1 MRSARRH
8 GSHGLSSCA
17 GLALALSAC
26 ASGGDKGGE
35 TPVID
40 SGTSG
45 DTSLVDGAPGDV
57 HFDDIFSPDTP
68 SLDGG
73 CASSVTTATQAPASL
88 LFVLDRS
95 NGMSNGGKWSAAALA
110 IVSAID
116 QDTFDT
122 MSIGLLAS
130 PSAMV
135 TGPACLFGIA
145 VACGNPALPQVAVKP
160 AGKDKST
167 ATTGVRSE
175 MYKWLTSNNPDTSE
189 GSGTPLYEALKGAY
203 AAVRL
208 SSAAAKRIVVF
219 VVNGAA
225 DCASLSSPK
234 RPGYVDPNG
243 CNDWEYPDSIVAL
256 IKAAHDDA
264 TKPVLTFVVGVP
276 GADTTGADPANEPP
290 YHLKLALSAYAK
302 AGAPELVD
310 PTCDGT
316 FKHPG
321 GADPALSCH
330 FDMTSGTLDADALA
344 KNIIKMR
351 GAALGCIY
359 DLPTPTDGS
368 TVDKNKVNVREES
381 PSGGE
386 DLKKRSSTTD
396 DCATDGCWDY
406 TADGKIEL
414 LGKACSDAK
423 ALTDGSVK
431 IVVGCATLIK

>member
-1 MRSARRH
+1 MSRARMHMGR
-8 GSHGLSSCA
+8 CVVFA
-17 GLALALSAC
+17 VGLATSC
-26 ASGGDKGGE
+26 ASGNDKGGGPSG
-35 TPVID
+35 TD
-40 SGTSG
+40 SGAASG
-45 DTSLVDGAPGDV
+45 DTSLSDGAPGDV
-57 HFDDIFSPDTP
+57 HFDDIFSPDG
-68 SLDGG
+68 SGGDGG
-73 CASSVTTATQAPASL
+73 CASSVTTAKQAPASL

-95 NGMSNGGKWSAAALA
+95 NGMSKGGKWSAAGLA
-110 IVSAID
+110 IVSAVD

-130 PSAMV
+130 PSSMV
-135 TGPACLFGIA
+135 AGPSCLFGLP

-160 AGKDKST
+160 AGKEKST
-167 ATTGVRSE
+167 GTSGVRSE
-175 MYKWLTSNNPDTSE
+175 IYKWLVANNPDTSA

-208 SSAAAKRIVVF
+208 STAAAKRIVVF

-225 DCASLSSPK
+225 DCTSLSS
-234 RPGYVDPNG
+234 RLGYTDPNG
-243 CNDWEYPDSIVAL
+243 CADWEYPASIVTL

-264 TKPVLTFVVGVP
+264 AKPVLTFVVGVP

-302 AGAPELVD
+302 AGAPELVAAA
-310 PTCDGT
+310 CDGT

-321 GADPALSCH
+321 GTDPAVPCH

-344 KNIIKMR
+344 KNIVKMR

-359 DLPTPTDGS
+359 DLPTPPDGS
-368 TVDKNKVNVREES
+368 TVDKNKVNVRIES
-381 PSGGE
+381 KSGGA
-386 DLKKRSSTTD
+386 DLKKRSSPSD

-414 LGKACSDAK
+414 LGKACIDAE

-431 IVVGCATLIK
+431 IVVGCATIIK